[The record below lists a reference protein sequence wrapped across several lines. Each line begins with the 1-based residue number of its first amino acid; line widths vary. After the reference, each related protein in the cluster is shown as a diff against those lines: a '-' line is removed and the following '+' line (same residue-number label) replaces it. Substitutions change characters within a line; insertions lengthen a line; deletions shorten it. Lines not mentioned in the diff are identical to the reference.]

1 MELKNV
7 YERYQARL
15 RNSAFLGVV
24 SIGALASCC
33 LLGTMLHGSQS
44 YEWSPAA
51 VILCCYLGFLL
62 LIIGMAQQVFT
73 ANISVISA
81 ILATTFWLIT
91 ASILVSVGILHQP
104 KSSAHLT
111 PPAFLLV
118 LITHTTVP
126 LRRAHTRILAG
137 ISTLLPL
144 VTMLASPALTWGVR
158 QLSQSDFG
166 AASSSK
172 HRAFLG
178 YKHIIFISRKA
189 SIRTCTRACL
199 CVYKNRSVPNLK
211 PITIPNFPKWD
222 QNQLYNKG
230 KLRFYLDTT
239 HMVSDVSHATTSS
252 LNTSTDLPMS
262 QNLLLFQLFLL
273 R

>member
-158 QLSQSDFG
+158 QEPASVTSSQSKLFKLQWNFG
-166 AASSSK
+166 NCGRGRHEAK
-172 HRAFLG
+172 KWRKERAGSFG
-178 YKHIIFISRKA
+178 KESHE
-189 SIRTCTRACL
+189 CEQQ
-199 CVYKNRSVPNLK
+199 
-211 PITIPNFPKWD
+211 FPRMILTEEW
-222 QNQLYNKG
+222 
-230 KLRFYLDTT
+230 
-239 HMVSDVSHATTSS
+239 V
-252 LNTSTDLPMS
+252 
-262 QNLLLFQLFLL
+262 
-273 R
+273 